1 MTSEKMSST
10 ESKMN
15 SFIRA
20 AAFLAASLGLARA
33 ATVNYD
39 FNITWVTANPDGAF
53 PRPVIGINHQW
64 PIPRIEANVGDRIVV
79 NVNNQLGNQSTSL
92 HFHGIYQNGTTHMD
106 GPVGVSQCQIPP
118 GYSFTYNFTI
128 NQPGTYWYHSH
139 HNAQYPDGLRG
150 PLIVHDPEFPYQE
163 EVDHELVLT
172 LSDWYH
178 DQMATLLPTFLTK
191 NNPTGAEPVPKAV
204 LMNETQNLTISVEP
218 NKTYMFRV
226 LNIGAFAGQYV
237 WIEGHT
243 MRIIEVDGIYT
254 EAAEAEMVYIAASQ
268 RVSFL
273 LTTKND
279 TSANF
284 PIISSM
290 DTTLFD
296 SLPEDLNYNV
306 TGWLAYDSKADFP
319 AATIIDELNPFDDM
333 DLVPYDKMKLLPE
346 PDQVVQLDIVMDNLR
361 DGKNYA
367 FFDNITYTQPKV
379 PTLYTALSAGHLAD
393 NAAVY
398 GAFTRSFVLQRGEIV
413 QIVVNNLDSGRHPVH
428 LHGHAFQAIHRSEE
442 EAGTFADE
450 HLSES
455 DFISVPMRRDTLVM
469 WPNGNIVMRFRADN
483 PGIWLFHCHLEWHVA
498 SGLLATFVEAPLDIQ
513 KQLSIPEDHL
523 SVCAA
528 SNTPTKGN
536 AAGNT
541 ADLLDL
547 SGQNQPP
554 GTIPSG
560 FTPRGIVAL
569 VFSCVTGILGVV
581 VVAWYGLSSPMEI
594 VPLEVS
600 HIIEKSDAPQTTSVT
615 SGAFKDQVSSSYNA
629 R

>member
-1 MTSEKMSST
+1 
-10 ESKMN
+10 MN
-15 SFIRA
+15 SFTRA
-20 AAFLAASLGLARA
+20 AALLAASLGLVGA

-53 PRPVIGINHQW
+53 ARPVIGINNQW

-92 HFHGIYQNGTTHMD
+92 HFHGLYMNGSTHMD
-106 GPVGVSQCQIPP
+106 GPVGVSQCDIPP
-118 GYSFTYNFTI
+118 GHSFKYDFTI
-128 NQPGTYWYHSH
+128 DQPGTYWYHSH

-150 PLIVHDPEFPYQE
+150 PLIIHDPKFPYSK

-178 DQMATLLPTFLTK
+178 DQMATLLPAFLTK
-191 NNPTGAEPVPKAV
+191 NNPTGAEPVPKAA
-204 LMNETQNLTISVEP
+204 LMNETQNLTVPVLP

-226 LNIGAFAGQYV
+226 INIGAFAGQYL

-243 MRIIEVDGIYT
+243 MRIVEVDGIYT
-254 EAAEAEMVYIAASQ
+254 EAAEADMVYISAAQ

-284 PIISSM
+284 PIVSSM

-306 TGWLAYDSKADFP
+306 TGWLTYDSKAPLPEP
-319 AATIIDELNPFDDM
+319 ALVDELSPFDDM
-333 DLVPYDKMKLLPE
+333 SLVPYDKMERLPE
-346 PDQVVQLDIVMDNLR
+346 PDQVVELDVIMDNLR

-367 FFDNITYTQPKV
+367 FFNNITYTKPKV
-379 PTLYTALSAGHLAD
+379 PSLYTVMSAGDLAD

-398 GAFTRSFVLQRGEIV
+398 GEYTHPFVLKKGEIV
-413 QIVVNNLDSGRHPVH
+413 QIVVNNLDSGRHPFH

-442 EAGTFADE
+442 EAGTFEDE
-450 HLSES
+450 NLSES
-455 DFISVPMRRDTLVM
+455 DYPSVPMRRDTLVI
-469 WPNGNIVMRFRADN
+469 WPNGNIVMRFKADN
-483 PGIWLFHCHLEWHVA
+483 PGVWLFHCHIEWHVA
-498 SGLLATFVEAPLDIQ
+498 SGLLATFVEAPLEIQ
-513 KQLSIPEDHL
+513 KQFTIPDDHL
-523 SVCAA
+523 AVCAA
-528 SNTPTKGN
+528 SGWPTKGN

-541 ADLLDL
+541 VNFLDL
-547 SGQNQPP
+547 TGENKAP
-554 GTIPSG
+554 GTIPPG

-569 VFSCVTGILGVV
+569 VFSCITGVLGVI
-581 VVAWYGLSSPMEI
+581 VVAWYGLSTPLEL
-594 VPLEVS
+594 VPLEVTR
-600 HIIEKSDAPQTTSVT
+600 IIDNSEVTETSNAANGDKSRGAISSSNDA
-615 SGAFKDQVSSSYNA
+615 SGAVISRS
-629 R
+629 

>member
-1 MTSEKMSST
+1 
-10 ESKMN
+10 MN
-15 SFIRA
+15 GFTRA
-20 AAFLAASLGLARA
+20 AALFAASLGLASA

-53 PRPVIGINHQW
+53 PRPVIGINNQW
-64 PIPRIEANVGDRIVV
+64 PIPRIEANVGDRIII

-92 HFHGIYQNGTTHMD
+92 HFHGMYQNGTTHMD

-118 GYSFTYNFTI
+118 GYSFQYNFTI

-150 PLIVHDPEFPYQE
+150 PLIVHDPKFPYQK

-178 DQMATLLPTFLTK
+178 DQMATLLPTFMSK

-254 EAAEAEMVYIAASQ
+254 EAAEAEMVYIAAAQ

-296 SLPEDLNYNV
+296 TLPEDLNYNA
-306 TGWLAYDSKADFP
+306 TGWLTYDPKADFP
-319 AATIIDELNPFDDM
+319 EAALIDELNPFDDM
-333 DLVPYDKMKLLPE
+333 DLVPYDRMKLLPE
-346 PDQVVQLDIVMDNLR
+346 PDQVVQLDIIMDNLR

-367 FFDNITYTQPKV
+367 FFDNITYTHPKV
-379 PTLYTALSAGHLAD
+379 PTLYTALSTGDLAD
-393 NAAVY
+393 NVAVY
-398 GAFTRSFVLQRGEIV
+398 GEYTRSFVLQRGEIV

-450 HLSES
+450 NLSES

-483 PGIWLFHCHLEWHVA
+483 PGVWLFHCHLEWHVA

-513 KQLSIPEDHL
+513 KQLTIPDDHL

-528 SNTPTKGN
+528 SNTLTKGN

-541 ADLLDL
+541 ADFLDL
-547 SGQNQPP
+547 SGQNKPP
-554 GTIPSG
+554 GTIPGG

-569 VFSCVTGILGVV
+569 VFSCVTGILGVI
-581 VVAWYGLSSPMEI
+581 VVAWYGLSTPMEI

-600 HIIEKSDAPQTTSVT
+600 HIIEKSDAPQTTGGVT
-615 SGAFKDQVSSSYNA
+615 GGAFKDEVSSSHNA
-629 R
+629 VDGGSSSRR